1 MPPTV
6 EYRLTPDVAARAAD
20 AFVRVRGRDLGRKLR
35 QPLAAFALYAGV
47 CAALALAAHWTGAD
61 DWFRWALVVMAALA
75 VGLVGL
81 MLALH
86 GLALVGL
93 RAAARRA
100 RRDAGDEYTAA
111 PAPVVRWTFTDD
123 GFVTQLGDRVRA
135 TPWAAVRSFTAT
147 SEFWIVGVTKG
158 PDLFLPLAAVPDDA
172 RELVR
177 RALGEPATG

>member
-20 AFVRVRGRDLGRKLR
+20 AFVRVRSRAFNRKLR
-35 QPLAAFALYAGV
+35 RPLASFVLYAGFCV
-47 CAALALAAHWTGAD
+47 ALALAAHWTGAD
-61 DWFRWALVVMAALA
+61 DWFRWALAVLAALA
-75 VGLVGL
+75 VGLVVL

-93 RAAARRA
+93 RVGARRA

-123 GFVTQLGDRVRA
+123 GFETRLGERVRA
-135 TPWAAVRSFTAT
+135 TPWAAVRSFAAT
-147 SEFWIVGVTKG
+147 PEFWIIGLTKG
-158 PDLFLPLAAVPDDA
+158 PDLFLPLEAVPDDVRA
-172 RELVR
+172 LVR
-177 RALGEPATG
+177 RALGEPAAG